1 MSQILRGIFGA
12 LAISAACGAVQLAS
26 GHDLM
31 GNKPGAPAVPE
42 PGINR
47 VAKADR
53 AALPV
58 FRMQTQTITLRHGGL
73 ADTSV
78 LVRVPVAREARNDA
92 RNGPAPPPA
101 TRPSKITIA
110 CEPPVSVL
118 TELAK
123 LLQPARCVT

>member
-1 MSQILRGIFGA
+1 
-12 LAISAACGAVQLAS
+12 
-26 GHDLM
+26 
-31 GNKPGAPAVPE
+31 
-42 PGINR
+42 
-47 VAKADR
+47 
-53 AALPV
+53 
-58 FRMQTQTITLRHGGL
+58 MQTQTITLRHGGL

-101 TRPSKITIA
+101 AKPEKITIA